1 MEREGIEKVLLAD
14 MDILYSRKIEGGL
27 VIIGFL
33 GGGGGLMLVDFGL
46 GDGREWGW
54 GWAEL
59 SKCSSAVHQQQQL
72 KKCKEPEMK
81 KCLESVFDMA
91 DVLFGLCFTIYKQ
104 ALLGR

>member
-1 MEREGIEKVLLAD
+1 
-14 MDILYSRKIEGGL
+14 MDILYSRKIEKGGGL